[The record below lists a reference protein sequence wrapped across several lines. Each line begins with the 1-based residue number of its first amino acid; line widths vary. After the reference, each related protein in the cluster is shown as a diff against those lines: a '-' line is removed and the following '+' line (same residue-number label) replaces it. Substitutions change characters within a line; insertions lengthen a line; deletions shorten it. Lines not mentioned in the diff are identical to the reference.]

1 MAESILCA
9 KCGHPSTMS
18 FESEDGK
25 ICNTCRNTGTCKECG
40 KTGFISVMTQPND
53 GVTRCLSCGAAATS
67 KYYDELH
74 AGQRA
79 YKRKHPF
86 KTLRD
91 KVLAV
96 IVFII
101 LAIIASIVFNVTGAN
116 FPLVNF

>member
-1 MAESILCA
+1 MAESISCA
-9 KCGHPSTMS
+9 KCGKPSIIS
-18 FESEDGK
+18 YESEAGK
-25 ICNTCRNTGTCKECG
+25 ICNTCRNTGTCEECG
-40 KTGFISVMTQPND
+40 NSGFISIMTQPND

-79 YKRKHPF
+79 YKREHPF

-96 IVFII
+96 IVFIF
-101 LAIIASIVFNVTGAN
+101 LAIIALIVFNVIGAN